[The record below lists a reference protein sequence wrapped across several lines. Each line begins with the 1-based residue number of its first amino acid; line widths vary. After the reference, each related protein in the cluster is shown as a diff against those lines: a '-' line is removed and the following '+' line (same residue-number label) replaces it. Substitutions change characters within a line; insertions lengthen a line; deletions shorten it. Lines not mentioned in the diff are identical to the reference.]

1 MKKGEKYMK
10 KQTINLRL
18 IYPNHYNV
26 DQYIEIDEDV
36 FEVIDVYEHID
47 SAYERKV
54 RYHKAYY
61 SIDKNPYIELHEK
74 NFTTNDTIYIDKIIH
89 GELIDLVTKG
99 INGLP
104 QIQRKRIVK
113 RYIEGKTLIE
123 IATEEKCTVQAIYNS
138 IHRSLNK
145 IKTILLENGYD
156 ITD

>member
-1 MKKGEKYMK
+1 MKKNKVNLK
-10 KQTINLRL
+10 KL
-18 IYPNHYNV
+18 YPNKYVV
-26 DQYIEIDEDV
+26 DEYIELDDKILEIIDK
-36 FEVIDVYEHID
+36 YEHID

-61 SIDKNPYIELHEK
+61 SIDKNQYIELHEK
-74 NFTTNDTIYIDKIIH
+74 NFTSKDTVYIDRIIH
-89 GELIDLVTKG
+89 AELIELVVEI
-99 INGLP
+99 INELP
-104 QIQRKRIVK
+104 QMQRKRIVK

>member
-1 MKKGEKYMK
+1 MK

-26 DQYIEIDEDV
+26 DKYIEIDEDV

-61 SIDKNPYIELHEK
+61 SIDKNL
-74 NFTTNDTIYIDKIIH
+74 H

>member
-1 MKKGEKYMK
+1 MK

-26 DQYIEIDEDV
+26 DKYIEIDEDV

-104 QIQRKRIVK
+104 KYK
-113 RYIEGKTLIE
+113 
-123 IATEEKCTVQAIYNS
+123 EKG
-138 IHRSLNK
+138 L
-145 IKTILLENGYD
+145 
-156 ITD
+156 